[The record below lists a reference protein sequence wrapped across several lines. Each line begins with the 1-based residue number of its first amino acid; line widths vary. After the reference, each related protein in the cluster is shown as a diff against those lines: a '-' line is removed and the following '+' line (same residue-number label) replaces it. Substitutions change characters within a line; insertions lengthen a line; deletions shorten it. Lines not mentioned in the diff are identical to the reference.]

1 MEERIRQ
8 GQGPWIFRRWHSTSL
23 RAVVAGKHAS
33 SVEKPGRVFASWYSG
48 TLVVPDDEMLHYV
61 HMGFGSVYE
70 RELHIT
76 VANGVVTH
84 TEVVDNRARLEA
96 SRPS

>member
-1 MEERIRQ
+1 
-8 GQGPWIFRRWHSTSL
+8 
-23 RAVVAGKHAS
+23 
-33 SVEKPGRVFASWYSG
+33 
-48 TLVVPDDEMLHYV
+48 MLHYV
-61 HMGFGSVYE
+61 HMGFASVYE
-70 RELHIT
+70 RELRIT